1 MSKEITMSEEMLI
14 SEQFSLHT
22 QLANDC
28 IELAEFP
35 LCKLLLCN
43 DSAYPWFILVPKVDD
58 IKDIYQLDW
67 PQQQQLLNE
76 SSLLSELLMQVFNGD
91 KMNVAAL
98 GNVVEQLHVHHVV
111 RYKTDV
117 SWPKPIWG
125 QQPLTP
131 YSDDEL
137 LAVKDKVLPKLSL
150 ILTSLSTRKEKV
162 NYLNNNFQ
170 RLPLRQH

>member
-1 MSKEITMSEEMLI
+1 MTEKTTST
-14 SEQFSLHT
+14 FTLHP
-22 QLANDC
+22 QLVKDC
-28 IELAEFP
+28 FELADFP

-58 IKDIYQLDW
+58 ITDIYQLDW
-67 PQQQQLLNE
+67 QQQQQLLNE
-76 SSLLSELLMQVFNGD
+76 SSLLSELVMQTFSGD

-111 RYKTDV
+111 RYKSDV

-131 YSDDEL
+131 YTQVEL
-137 LAVKDKVLPKLSL
+137 IALKDKLLPKLAA
-150 ILTSLSTRKEKV
+150 I
-162 NYLNNNFQ
+162 FD
-170 RLPLRQH
+170 

>member
-1 MSKEITMSEEMLI
+1 MTKETLTSESFI
-14 SEQFSLHT
+14 LHS

-28 IELAEFP
+28 FELAELP

-43 DSAYPWFILVPKVDD
+43 DSAYPWFILVPKVND
-58 IKDIYQLDW
+58 ITDTYQLDW
-67 PQQQQLLNE
+67 QQQQQLLNE
-76 SSLLSELLMQVFNGD
+76 SSLLSELLMQVFEGD

-131 YSDDEL
+131 YTDEEL
-137 LAVKDKVLPKLSL
+137 L
-150 ILTSLSTRKEKV
+150 ILKEKLYPSITAV
-162 NYLNNNFQ
+162 FESS
-170 RLPLRQH
+170 

>member
-1 MSKEITMSEEMLI
+1 MMSE
-14 SEQFSLHT
+14 QVTPFSLHP

-28 IELAEFP
+28 FELTDLP

-43 DSAYPWFILVPKVDD
+43 DSAYPWFILVPKVND
-58 IKDIYQLDW
+58 ITDIYQLDW
-67 PQQQQLLNE
+67 QQQQQLLNE
-76 SSLLSELLMQVFNGD
+76 SSLLSELLMQVFTGD

-131 YSDDEL
+131 YTDDEL
-137 LAVKDKVLPKLSL
+137 ANIKAALLPKIAL
-150 ILTSLSTRKEKV
+150 ILEAL
-162 NYLNNNFQ
+162 
-170 RLPLRQH
+170 

>member
-1 MSKEITMSEEMLI
+1 MTEQKAEIFT
-14 SEQFSLHT
+14 LHP

-28 IELAEFP
+28 FELAELP

-43 DSAYPWFILVPKVDD
+43 DSAYPWFILVPKVND
-58 IKDIYQLDW
+58 ITDIYQLDW
-67 PQQQQLLNE
+67 QQQQQLLNE
-76 SSLLSELLMQVFNGD
+76 SSLLSELVMQAFSGD

-111 RYKTDV
+111 RYKNDI

-131 YSDDEL
+131 YTETEL
-137 LAVKDKVLPKLSL
+137 AALKEKVLPKLEIVL
-150 ILTSLSTRKEKV
+150 ESLSG
-162 NYLNNNFQ
+162 
-170 RLPLRQH
+170 

>member
-1 MSKEITMSEEMLI
+1 MSEKAMSEKAMSEEMTL
-14 SEQFSLHT
+14 SADFNLHP
-22 QLANDC
+22 QLAQDC
-28 IELAEFP
+28 YELADLP

-43 DSAYPWFILVPKVDD
+43 DSAYPWFILVPKVND
-58 IKDIYQLDW
+58 ITDIYQLDW
-67 PQQQQLLNE
+67 QQQQQLLNE

-111 RYKTDV
+111 RYKKDV

-131 YSDDEL
+131 YTDDEL
-137 LAVKDKVLPKLSL
+137 ASLKEQLMPKLATV
-150 ILTSLSTRKEKV
+150 LTS
-162 NYLNNNFQ
+162 F
-170 RLPLRQH
+170 